1 MTFIELPESGKLINI
16 EQIFILE
23 HEVKDGIT
31 NVIAHFINGDKLLVY
46 GKNAE
51 FLVNV
56 IQDQIYG

>member
-1 MTFIELPESGKLINI
+1 
-16 EQIFILE
+16 LE